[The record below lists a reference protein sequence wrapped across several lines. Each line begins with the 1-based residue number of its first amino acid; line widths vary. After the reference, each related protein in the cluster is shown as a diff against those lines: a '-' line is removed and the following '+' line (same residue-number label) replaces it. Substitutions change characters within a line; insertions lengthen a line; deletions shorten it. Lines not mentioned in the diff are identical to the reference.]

1 MTDTTTSSTLYVVAF
16 AAPPVRRIAT
26 PIRAAQAAGWDVCLI
41 LSPSAHRWAQE
52 DPDPALGFDLDSLAK
67 LTGHPVRH
75 RYKLPSQSD
84 VLPSPDAL
92 LAAPLTCNSLNK
104 WGAGIS
110 DTLALG
116 LLTESMGMNKPV
128 VALPHF
134 NAAQANQR
142 ATAIHADRLRE
153 DGVTLLLGPGGF
165 VPHPP
170 RHSNPDTYPWAA
182 ALDALPDP
190 TALRTGRTA

>member
-1 MTDTTTSSTLYVVAF
+1 MTNTLYVVAF

-41 LSPSAHRWAQE
+41 LSPSAYRWAEE
-52 DPDPALGFDLDSLAK
+52 DPDPEAGFELRALAD

-75 RYKLPSQSD
+75 RYKLPREAD
-84 VLPSPDAL
+84 VLPAPDAL
-92 LAAPLTCNSLNK
+92 LAAPLSCNSLNK

-116 LLTESMGMNKPV
+116 LLTESMGMGKPV

-134 NAAQANQR
+134 NNAQANQSAVR
-142 ATAIHADRLRE
+142 IHAARLRE
-153 DGVTLLLGPGGF
+153 DGVNLLLGEGGF

-170 RHSNPDTYPWAA
+170 RHGNLDAYPWTA
-182 ALDALPDP
+182 ALDALPTP
-190 TALRTGRTA
+190 TAS